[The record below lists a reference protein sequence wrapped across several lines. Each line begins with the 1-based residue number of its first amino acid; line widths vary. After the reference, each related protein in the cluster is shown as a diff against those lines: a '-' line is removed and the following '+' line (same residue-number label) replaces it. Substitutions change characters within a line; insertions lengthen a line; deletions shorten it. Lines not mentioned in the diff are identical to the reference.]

1 MSAGA
6 TTERQAISVFRYRE
20 FRVWWLASLLSNT
33 GTMAQTV
40 AVPIVLDS
48 LTGKA
53 TWVGFGTL
61 ASTLPTVFVGP
72 LAGSLADRHS
82 RRSVL
87 LYTQT
92 AATVLSVVLAAA
104 WGSGVRSPW
113 VYVALMGMAGTIS
126 GLGLPAWQS
135 IVTEMVPR
143 DELAN
148 AVTLNSASFNA
159 ARAFGPSIGAVIL
172 ALRGPGAVFAFN
184 TVSYSAVLIT
194 LWRRPPSKRP
204 EASGVR
210 PRVMREFKST
220 LKYVRASK
228 GLTTAMVLGGV
239 LGLVG
244 NPLAMMVVP
253 FARRVYHSSG
263 ARTSLLAAAI
273 GTGAVLIAP
282 ILTARTNRVRP
293 SARVRNAIVWYCAA
307 MLLLAAVPAIVVGGI
322 ALLVVG
328 ASHIAANATL
338 NSVIQLDVDDA
349 WRGKVMSVYLM
360 TVNAGTPLGAMTMG
374 VLVDRIGARETVAGA
389 AAAMF
394 CVALLVALRGRFG
407 ALDAGRER
415 HLV

>member
-1 MSAGA
+1 M
-6 TTERQAISVFRYRE
+6 SVFRYHE
-20 FRVWWLASLLSNT
+20 FRVWWFSSLLSNT
-33 GTMAQTV
+33 GNMAQTV

-72 LAGSLADRHS
+72 IAGSLADRHS
-82 RRSVL
+82 RRTVL

-92 AATVLSVVLAAA
+92 AATVLSVMLAVA
-104 WGSGVRSPW
+104 WATGVRSPW
-113 VYVALMGMAGTIS
+113 MYVALMGMAGTIS
-126 GLGLPAWQS
+126 GLGLPSWQS

-172 ALRGPGAVFAFN
+172 ALSGPGWVFAFN
-184 TVSYSAVLIT
+184 TISYSAVLTT
-194 LWRRPPSKRP
+194 LWRRPATSPALAPSN
-204 EASGVR
+204 AR
-210 PRVMREFKST
+210 PRVMREFGST
-220 LKYVRASK
+220 LRYVRASR
-228 GLTTAMVLGGV
+228 GLTTAIVLGGV

-273 GTGAVLIAP
+273 GTGAVLVAP
-282 ILTARTNRVRP
+282 ILTARTDRVRP
-293 SARVRNAIVWYCAA
+293 SLRVRNAIMFYFAA
-307 MLLLAAVPAIVVGGI
+307 MMLLASVPLIVVGGI
-322 ALLVVG
+322 ALLAVG

-360 TVNAGTPLGAMTMG
+360 TVNAGTPIGAMVMG
-374 VLVDRIGARETVAGA
+374 VMVDRVGARQTVAGA
-389 AAAMF
+389 A
-394 CVALLVALRGRFG
+394 CALLVVAAVVAARGRFPS
-407 ALDAGRER
+407 LDAGRER

>member
-1 MSAGA
+1 M
-6 TTERQAISVFRYRE
+6 SVFRHHE
-20 FRVWWLASLLSNT
+20 FRVWWFSSLLSNT

-87 LYTQT
+87 LCTQA
-92 AATVLSVVLAAA
+92 AATVLSVMLAVA

-113 VYVALMGMAGTIS
+113 MYVALMGMAGTIS

-143 DELAN
+143 EELAN

-172 ALRGPGAVFAFN
+172 ALSGPGWVFAFN
-184 TVSYSAVLIT
+184 TVSYSAVLTT
-194 LWRRPPSKRP
+194 LWRRPASKP
-204 EASGVR
+204 PVTTGER
-210 PRVMREFKST
+210 PRVLREFRST
-220 LKYVRASK
+220 LRYVRAGR
-228 GLTTAMVLGGV
+228 GLMTAMVLGGV

-253 FARRVYHSSG
+253 FARRVYHASG

-273 GTGAVLIAP
+273 GTGAVLVAP

-293 SARVRNAIVWYCAA
+293 SVRVRNAIVFYCAA
-307 MLLLAAVPAIVVGGI
+307 MLLLAAVPVIVVGGI
-322 ALLVVG
+322 ALLAVG
-328 ASHIAANATL
+328 AAHIAANATL

-360 TVNAGTPLGAMTMG
+360 TVNAGTPIGAMGMG
-374 VLVDRIGARETVAGA
+374 ILVDRVGARPTVAGA
-389 AAAMF
+389 ACAMLVVGAA
-394 CVALLVALRGRFG
+394 VAVRGRF
-407 ALDAGRER
+407 ASLDAGRER

>member
-1 MSAGA
+1 VSVGA
-6 TTERQAISVFRYRE
+6 PAERQAISVFRYRE
-20 FRVWWLASLLSNT
+20 FRVWWFSSLLSNT

-82 RRSVL
+82 RRSIL
-87 LYTQT
+87 LCTQA
-92 AATVLSVVLAAA
+92 AATVLSVMLAVA

-113 VYVALMGMAGTIS
+113 MYVALMGMAGTIS

-143 DELAN
+143 EELAN

-172 ALRGPGAVFAFN
+172 ALSGPGWVFGFN

-194 LWRRPPSKRP
+194 LWRRP
-204 EASGVR
+204 ASNPPLVTGTR
-210 PRVMREFKST
+210 PRVMREFRST
-220 LKYVRASK
+220 LRYVRASR
-228 GLTTAMVLGGV
+228 GLMTAMVLGGV

-293 SARVRNAIVWYCAA
+293 SVRVRNAIVFYFAA
-307 MLLLAAVPAIVVGGI
+307 MVLLAAVPVIVVGGI
-322 ALLVVG
+322 ALLAVG

-360 TVNAGTPLGAMTMG
+360 TVNAGTPIGAMAMG
-374 VLVDRIGARETVAGA
+374 ILVDRVGARQTVAGA
-389 AAAMF
+389 ACLMLFVGA
-394 CVALLVALRGRFG
+394 VVALRGQFG
-407 ALDAGRER
+407 SLDAGRER

>member
-1 MSAGA
+1 M
-6 TTERQAISVFRYRE
+6 SVFRYRE
-20 FRVWWLASLLSNT
+20 FRVWWLSSLLSNT

-72 LAGSLADRHS
+72 LAGSVADRHS
-82 RRSVL
+82 RRTVL
-87 LYTQT
+87 LCTQT
-92 AATVLSVVLAAA
+92 AATVLSVVLAVA
-104 WGSGVRSPW
+104 WASGLRSPW
-113 VYVALMGMAGTIS
+113 LYVALMGGAGTIS
-126 GLGLPAWQS
+126 GLGLPSWQS

-172 ALRGPGAVFAFN
+172 ALSGPGWVFAFN
-184 TVSYSAVLIT
+184 TLSYSAVLTT
-194 LWRRPPSKRP
+194 LWRRPATSRPPS
-204 EASGVR
+204 ATTR
-210 PRVMREFKST
+210 PRVMREFRST
-220 LKYVRASK
+220 LRYVRSSR
-228 GLTTAMVLGGV
+228 GLMTGIVLGGV

-273 GTGAVLIAP
+273 GTGAVLVAP
-282 ILTARTNRVRP
+282 ILTARSGRVRP
-293 SARVRNAIVWYCAA
+293 SARVRSAILCYCGA
-307 MLLLAAVPAIVVGGI
+307 MLLLAAVPVIVVGGI
-322 ALLVVG
+322 ALLAVG
-328 ASHIAANATL
+328 ASHIAANATI

-360 TVNAGTPLGAMTMG
+360 TVNAGTPIGAMGMG
-374 VLVDRIGARETVAGA
+374 ILVDRIGARQTVTAAAIAMLTVAA
-389 AAAMF
+389 V
-394 CVALLVALRGRFG
+394 VAYLGRFES
-407 ALDAGRER
+407 LDAGRAR
-415 HLV
+415 AAL

>member
-1 MSAGA
+1 M
-6 TTERQAISVFRYRE
+6 SVFRYRE
-20 FRVWWLASLLSNT
+20 FRVWWLSSLLSNT

-40 AVPIVLDS
+40 AVTILLDS
-48 LTGKA
+48 LTGQA

-72 LAGSLADRHS
+72 IAGSLADRHS

-87 LYTQT
+87 LCTQA
-92 AATVLSVVLAAA
+92 AATILSVMLAVA
-104 WGSGVRSPW
+104 WATGVRSPW
-113 VYVALMGMAGTIS
+113 MYVALMGMAGTIS
-126 GLGLPAWQS
+126 GLGLPSWQS

-172 ALRGPGAVFAFN
+172 ALSGPGWVFAFN
-184 TVSYSAVLIT
+184 TVSYSAVLTT
-194 LWRRPPSKRP
+194 LWRRPATSPALPSTT
-204 EASGVR
+204 R
-210 PRVMREFKST
+210 PRVMREFAST
-220 LKYVRASK
+220 LRYVRASR
-228 GLTTAMVLGGV
+228 GLTTAIMLGGV

-253 FARRVYHSSG
+253 FARRVYHAG
-263 ARTSLLAAAI
+263 DAPTSLLAAAI
-273 GTGAVLIAP
+273 GTGAVLVAP

-293 SARVRNAIVWYCAA
+293 STRVRNAIIFYCAA
-307 MLLLAAVPAIVVGGI
+307 MLLLASVPVIVVGGI
-322 ALLVVG
+322 ALLTVG

-360 TVNAGTPLGAMTMG
+360 TVNAGTPIGAMGMG
-374 VLVDRIGARETVAGA
+374 VMVDRVGARQTVAGA
-389 AAAMF
+389 ACAMLVVAA
-394 CVALLVALRGRFG
+394 VVALRGQFPS
-407 ALDAGRER
+407 LDAGRER
-415 HLV
+415 HRV

>member
-1 MSAGA
+1 M
-6 TTERQAISVFRYRE
+6 SVFQFRE

-61 ASTLPTVFVGP
+61 ASSLPTVFVGP
-72 LAGSLADRHS
+72 LAGSLADRHP
-82 RRSVL
+82 RRTVL
-87 LYTQT
+87 LWTQT
-92 AATVLSVVLAAA
+92 AATVLSVLLAIA
-104 WGSGVRSPW
+104 WGSGLRSPW
-113 VYVALMGMAGTIS
+113 VYVALMGGAGTIS
-126 GLGLPAWQS
+126 GLGLPSWQS

-143 DELAN
+143 EELAN

-172 ALRGPGAVFAFN
+172 ALSGPGWVFAFN
-184 TVSYSAVLIT
+184 TVSYSAVLTT
-194 LWRRPPSKRP
+194 LWRRPASRPATAAATRPS
-204 EASGVR
+204 VL
-210 PRVMREFKST
+210 REFGST
-220 LKYVRASK
+220 LRHVRGSR
-228 GLTTAMVLGGV
+228 GLMTALVLGGT

-253 FARRVYHSSG
+253 FARRVYNSSG

-282 ILTARTNRVRP
+282 VLTSRTSKVRP
-293 SARVRNAIVWYCAA
+293 SSRVRNAITCYCGA
-307 MLLLAAVPAIVVGGI
+307 MLLLAAVPVIAVGGI
-322 ALLVVG
+322 ALLAIG
-328 ASHIAANATL
+328 ASHIAANATI

-360 TVNAGTPLGAMTMG
+360 TVNAGTPIGAMLMG
-374 VLVDRIGARETVAGA
+374 VLVDGIGARPTVAVA
-389 AAAMF
+389 AGAMF
-394 CVALLVALRGRFG
+394 SVVAVVAWRGRFA
-407 ALDAGRER
+407 ALDLG
-415 HLV
+415 HHV

>member
-1 MSAGA
+1 
-6 TTERQAISVFRYRE
+6 
-20 FRVWWLASLLSNT
+20 
-33 GTMAQTV
+33 
-40 AVPIVLDS
+40 
-48 LTGKA
+48 
-53 TWVGFGTL
+53 
-61 ASTLPTVFVGP
+61 
-72 LAGSLADRHS
+72 
-82 RRSVL
+82 
-87 LYTQT
+87 
-92 AATVLSVVLAAA
+92 
-104 WGSGVRSPW
+104 
-113 VYVALMGMAGTIS
+113 
-126 GLGLPAWQS
+126 
-135 IVTEMVPR
+135 MVPR

-273 GTGAVLIAP
+273 GTGAVL
-282 ILTARTNRVRP
+282 
-293 SARVRNAIVWYCAA
+293 
-307 MLLLAAVPAIVVGGI
+307 LLLSGGDERQEVRLHRAPVQSSVP
-322 ALLVVG
+322 
-328 ASHIAANATL
+328 
-338 NSVIQLDVDDA
+338 
-349 WRGKVMSVYLM
+349 
-360 TVNAGTPLGAMTMG
+360 
-374 VLVDRIGARETVAGA
+374 RIGVGLGYVDVSGS
-389 AAAMF
+389 F
-394 CVALLVALRGRFG
+394 
-407 ALDAGRER
+407 
-415 HLV
+415 

>member
-1 MSAGA
+1 M
-6 TTERQAISVFRYRE
+6 SVFRYRE
-20 FRVWWLASLLSNT
+20 FRVWWLSSLLSNT

-87 LYTQT
+87 LCTQA
-92 AATVLSVVLAAA
+92 AATGLSILLAAA
-104 WGSGVRSPW
+104 WASGLRSPW
-113 VYVALMGMAGTIS
+113 LYVALMGGAGTIS
-126 GLGLPAWQS
+126 GLGLPSWQS

-143 DELAN
+143 EELAN

-172 ALRGPGAVFAFN
+172 ALSGPGWVFAFN
-184 TVSYSAVLIT
+184 TVSYSAVLTT
-194 LWRRPPSKRP
+194 LWRRPATSRP
-204 EASGVR
+204 PASATR
-210 PRVMREFKST
+210 PRVMREFRST
-220 LKYVRASK
+220 LRYVRSSR
-228 GLTTAMVLGGV
+228 GLMTGIVLGGV

-273 GTGAVLIAP
+273 GTGAALVAP
-282 ILTARTNRVRP
+282 ILTARSDRVRP
-293 SARVRNAIVWYCAA
+293 SRRVRNAIVCYCAA
-307 MLLLAAVPAIVVGGI
+307 MLLLAAVPVIVVGGI
-322 ALLVVG
+322 ALLAVG
-328 ASHIAANATL
+328 ASHIAANATI

-360 TVNAGTPLGAMTMG
+360 TVNAGTPVGAMAMG
-374 VLVDRIGARETVAGA
+374 ILVDRIGARQTVTA
-389 AAAMF
+389 AAIAMLAVAAV
-394 CVALLVALRGRFG
+394 VALLGRFES
-407 ALDAGRER
+407 LDVER
-415 HLV
+415 RSEPHRV

>member
-1 MSAGA
+1 M
-6 TTERQAISVFRYRE
+6 SVFRYRE

-72 LAGSLADRHS
+72 LAGSLADRRP

-87 LYTQT
+87 LGTQS
-92 AATVLSVVLAAA
+92 AATILSVLLAVA
-104 WGSGVRSPW
+104 WASGLRSPW
-113 VYVALMGMAGTIS
+113 VYVGLMSAAGTIS
-126 GLGLPAWQS
+126 GLGLPSWQS

-143 DELAN
+143 AELAN

-172 ALRGPGAVFAFN
+172 ALSGPGWVFAFN
-184 TVSYSAVLIT
+184 TVSYSAVLTT
-194 LWRRPPSKRP
+194 LWRRPPSKP
-204 EASGVR
+204 ATTVVER
-210 PRVMREFKST
+210 PRVLREFGST
-220 LKYVRASK
+220 LRHVRASRC
-228 GLTTAMVLGGV
+228 LTTAMVLGGV

-244 NPLAMMVVP
+244 NPLGMMVVP
-253 FARRVYHSSG
+253 FARRVYDASG

-282 ILTARTNRVRP
+282 VLTARTGRVPP
-293 SARVRNAIVWYCAA
+293 SARVRNAIVCYCGA
-307 MLLLAAVPAIVVGGI
+307 MLLLASVPIIVVGGV
-322 ALLVVG
+322 ALLAVG
-328 ASHIAANATL
+328 ASHIAANATI

-360 TVNAGTPLGAMTMG
+360 TVNAGTPIGAMGMG
-374 VLVDRIGARETVAGA
+374 LLVDGIGARPTIA
-389 AAAMF
+389 AAAIAMF
-394 CVALLVALRGRFG
+394 AVATLVALQGRFVS
-407 ALDAGRER
+407 LDR
-415 HLV
+415 H

>member
-1 MSAGA
+1 M
-6 TTERQAISVFRYRE
+6 SVFQFRE

-61 ASTLPTVFVGP
+61 ASSLPTVFVGP
-72 LAGSLADRHS
+72 LAGSLADRHP
-82 RRSVL
+82 RRTVL
-87 LYTQT
+87 LWTQT
-92 AATVLSVVLAAA
+92 AATVLSVLLAIA
-104 WGSGVRSPW
+104 WGSGLRSPW
-113 VYVALMGMAGTIS
+113 VYVALMGGAGTIS
-126 GLGLPAWQS
+126 GLGLPSWQS

-143 DELAN
+143 EELAN

-172 ALRGPGAVFAFN
+172 ALSGPGWVFAFN
-184 TVSYSAVLIT
+184 TVSYSAVLTT
-194 LWRRPPSKRP
+194 LWRRPASRP
-204 EASGVR
+204 ATATATR
-210 PRVMREFKST
+210 PRVLREFGST
-220 LKYVRASK
+220 LRHVRGSR
-228 GLTTAMVLGGV
+228 GLMTALVLGGT

-282 ILTARTNRVRP
+282 VLTSRTSRVRP
-293 SARVRNAIVWYCAA
+293 STRVRNAITCYCGA
-307 MLLLAAVPAIVVGGI
+307 MLLLAAVPVIAVGGI
-322 ALLVVG
+322 ALLAIG
-328 ASHIAANATL
+328 ASHIAANATI

-360 TVNAGTPLGAMTMG
+360 TVNAGTPIGAMLMG
-374 VLVDRIGARETVAGA
+374 VLVDGIGARPTVAVA
-389 AAAMF
+389 AGAMF
-394 CVALLVALRGRFG
+394 SVAAVVAWRGRFE
-407 ALDAGRER
+407 ALDAR
-415 HLV
+415 HTPA